1 MVKDNLHLLDYV
13 EIEDYKVKFR
23 NRELTRGCSVDLH
36 IRSDIRYKLRN
47 DIANTN
53 TDIEHLWLEVT
64 LRNEN
69 SNLLLGIFYHRN
81 FDNLAKLLWLVKF
94 DDILFNVCS
103 RWSNSI
109 VISGDMNFDMS
120 KPNESI
126 QKCYLSVLSSHN
138 LNQRVKKPIRKTAIL
153 DHIMTNFIVKVM

>member
-1 MVKDNLHLLDYV
+1 MLDYV
-13 EIEDYKVKFR
+13 KIEGYKVKFR
-23 NRELTRGCSVDLH
+23 NRELTRGGSVDLH

-81 FDNLAKLLWLVKF
+81 FDNFAKLL
-94 DDILFNVCS
+94 C
-103 RWSNSI
+103 WSNLMIFYSMHAPDGATQLLFPEI
-109 VISGDMNFDMS
+109 
-120 KPNESI
+120 
-126 QKCYLSVLSSHN
+126 
-138 LNQRVKKPIRKTAIL
+138 
-153 DHIMTNFIVKVM
+153 